1 MTDEAPDPTQDTEEK
16 VPLDTNLF
24 QRKVVVIGELHTQ
37 RALWA
42 NMLGDLK
49 SEIRTQQV
57 ERSQAFKDAVEK
69 LDKQL
74 VELSQRITDF
84 QPASIE
90 ELESFAEEARGT
102 FSDMTLTYE
111 RDVREQT

>member
-1 MTDEAPDPTQDTEEK
+1 MTDEAPDPTQDKEDK
-16 VPLDTNLF
+16 VPLNTDLF

-49 SEIRTQQV
+49 SEILTQQK
-57 ERSQAFKDAVEK
+57 ERSQAFKDAVGK
-69 LDKQL
+69 LDEQL
-74 VELSQRITDF
+74 SELSQRITDF
-84 QPASIE
+84 KPNSIE
-90 ELESFAEEARGT
+90 ELEAFAEEMRGV

-111 RDVREQT
+111 RDVRDQS